1 MKLRTNVKAGA
12 LSPNHNETQVRDTNQ
27 TAGMP
32 VKTRIKA
39 GALSPNHNET
49 LVRPAIEAARW

>member
-12 LSPNHNETQVRDTNQ
+12 LSPNHNEVQ
-27 TAGMP
+27 AGETKQISGLR

-49 LVRPAIEAARW
+49 QVSDRKRK